1 MLELPNLNRIIEFF
15 DQHIDNPRP
24 APTLADSE

>member
-1 MLELPNLNRIIEFF
+1 MFELPNLNRIIEFF

-24 APTLADSE
+24 APSISLT